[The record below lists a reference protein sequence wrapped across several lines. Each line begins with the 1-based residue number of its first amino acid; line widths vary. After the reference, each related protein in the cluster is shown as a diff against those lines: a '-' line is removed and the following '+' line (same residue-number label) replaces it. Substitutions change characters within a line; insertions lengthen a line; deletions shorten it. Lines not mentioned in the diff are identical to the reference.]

1 MNTEKRLRALREM
14 AERHDLEVKITH
26 ATQRDPDFII
36 SPSSPDTFAPLIR
49 VTSRDSLTV
58 ALGKM
63 EAQLVTLTNLHRDMY
78 FRHPHRKMGSVT

>member
-26 ATQRDPDFII
+26 ATQREPDYIVTLKRL
-36 SPSSPDTFAPLIR
+36 DTFDSLIR

-78 FRHPHRKMGSVT
+78 FRHPHRMMGSVT